1 MEISYSVIIMS
12 ANICC
17 FSHNGN
23 TAPQEKRE
31 TPTDL
36 YFNILLTNLDV
47 ADCEVKTREIVFFNS
62 ALTFDDEATFS
73 YFNFL
78 LTFGMVKMLLYFNIL
93 LTFAHNAK
101 RKGNTPFVIGAFPH
115 RKK

>member
-1 MEISYSVIIMS
+1 MY

-17 FSHNGN
+17 FSHNCN

-36 YFNILLTNLDV
+36 YFNFLLTYLDV
-47 ADCEVKTREIVFFNS
+47 ADCEVKVRGIVFFNS

-78 LTFGMVKMLLYFNIL
+78 LTFGIGEMLLYFNNA
-93 LTFAHNAK
+93 LTFAHSVK
-101 RKGNTPFVIGAFPH
+101 RKGNTPFVSGAFPH

>member
-1 MEISYSVIIMS
+1 MKISYSVIIMY

-17 FSHNGN
+17 FPHNCN
-23 TAPQEKRE
+23 TVFQEKRE

-36 YFNILLTNLDV
+36 YFNFLLTYLDV
-47 ADCEVKTREIVFFNS
+47 ADCEVKIRVIVFFNS

-73 YFNFL
+73 YFNFS
-78 LTFGMVKMLLYFNIL
+78 LTFGIVEMLLYFNTL

>member
-1 MEISYSVIIMS
+1 MKISYSVIIMP
-12 ANICC
+12 ANIYC
-17 FSHNGN
+17 FSHNSN

-36 YFNILLTNLDV
+36 YFNILLTHLDV
-47 ADCEVKTREIVFFNS
+47 ADCEVKIRVLVFFNI
-62 ALTFDDEATFS
+62 ALAFDDEATFL
-73 YFNFL
+73 YFNF
-78 LTFGMVKMLLYFNIL
+78 L

-101 RKGNTPFVIGAFPH
+101 RKGNTPFIIGAFPH

>member
-1 MEISYSVIIMS
+1 MKISYSVILMP
-12 ANICC
+12 ANICG
-17 FSHNGN
+17 FSHNCN

-31 TPTDL
+31 IPTDL
-36 YFNILLTNLDV
+36 YFNILLTHLDV
-47 ADCEVKTREIVFFNS
+47 ADCEVKIRVIVFFNS
-62 ALTFDDEATFS
+62 ALTFDDEATFL

-78 LTFGMVKMLLYFNIL
+78 LTFGRVRTLLYFNNV
-93 LTFAHNAK
+93 LTFAHSAK

>member
-1 MEISYSVIIMS
+1 MEILYSVIIMY
-12 ANICC
+12 ANICG
-17 FSHNGN
+17 FSHNRN
-23 TAPQEKRE
+23 TAPQEKRK

-47 ADCEVKTREIVFFNS
+47 ADCEVKIRVIVFFNS

-78 LTFGMVKMLLYFNIL
+78 LTFGIGECCYIL
-93 LTFAHNAK
+93 
-101 RKGNTPFVIGAFPH
+101 TPY
-115 RKK
+115 

>member
-1 MEISYSVIIMS
+1 MKISYLVILMY
-12 ANICC
+12 ANIYC
-17 FSHNGN
+17 FSHNSN

-36 YFNILLTNLDV
+36 YFNFLLTYLDV
-47 ADCEVKTREIVFFNS
+47 ADCEVKIREIVFFNV
-62 ALTFDDEATFS
+62 ALAFDDEATFS

-78 LTFGMVKMLLYFNIL
+78 LTFGIVEMLLYFNTL

-101 RKGNTPFVIGAFPH
+101 RKGNTPFVSGAFPH

>member
-1 MEISYSVIIMS
+1 MP

-17 FSHNGN
+17 FSHNSN

-31 TPTDL
+31 PPTDL

-47 ADCEVKTREIVFFNS
+47 ADCEVKIRVFVFFNS
-62 ALTFDDEATFS
+62 ALTFDDEAAFL

-78 LTFGMVKMLLYFNIL
+78 LTFGMVEMLLYFNIL
-93 LTFAHNAK
+93 LTFAH
-101 RKGNTPFVIGAFPH
+101 
-115 RKK
+115 RKKKA

>member
-1 MEISYSVIIMS
+1 MEILYSVILMS

-17 FSHNGN
+17 FSHNCN

-47 ADCEVKTREIVFFNS
+47 ADCGVKIRGVVFF
-62 ALTFDDEATFS
+62 
-73 YFNFL
+73 
-78 LTFGMVKMLLYFNIL
+78 
-93 LTFAHNAK
+93 
-101 RKGNTPFVIGAFPH
+101 
-115 RKK
+115 